1 MVLSISLKALKNM
14 GVGHKKIDILTA
26 SKLNSIRSLIMK
38 TIQEFRFAETD
49 CVVTNDEVKTYCK
62 IKVYS
67 KYYV

>member
-49 CVVTNDEVKTYCK
+49 CVVINDEVKTYCK